1 MKSKVFAL
9 TGGIACG
16 KSTVSRLFVDNGVP
30 MVDADIVARDVV
42 APGTPAIALLVS
54 NFGPDI
60 LLPDGSLD
68 RPKLGALVF
77 SDSKRRAVLD
87 STLHRYIKDE
97 LRLRLRVACERYSL
111 VGLEAPLL
119 IERGYHNEFKP
130 LVVVAVSPEIQLQ
143 RLMDRDGFNEPEA
156 RARISSQLPIEDK
169 VKLADYVL
177 WNDGSQDDLFKEAL
191 RVLSK
196 IKFPCQYSS
205 SRSR

>member
-1 MKSKVFAL
+1 MKGRVFGL

-16 KSTVSRLFVDNGVP
+16 KSVVSRLFVDNGVP

-42 APGTPAIALLVS
+42 APGTPALALLVS
-54 NFGPDI
+54 NFGQDI

-77 SDSKRRAVLD
+77 SDSKKRAVLD
-87 STLHRYIKDE
+87 STLHRYIQDE
-97 LRLRLRVACERYSL
+97 IRLRIKVASERNPL

-119 IERGYHNEFKP
+119 IERGYHHEFRP
-130 LVVVAVSPEIQLQ
+130 LVVVATSPEIQLQ

-156 RARISSQLPIEDK
+156 LARISSQISIEEK

-191 RVLSK
+191 HVLSK
-196 IKFPCQYSS
+196 IKF
-205 SRSR
+205 R